1 MDWEVGANRESR
13 AEGGEANDNF
23 WKMKQPEIFKV
34 GLSPSWTHYVNG
46 EDLYAS

>member
-23 WKMKQPEIFKV
+23 
-34 GLSPSWTHYVNG
+34 L
-46 EDLYAS
+46 EDETTWDL